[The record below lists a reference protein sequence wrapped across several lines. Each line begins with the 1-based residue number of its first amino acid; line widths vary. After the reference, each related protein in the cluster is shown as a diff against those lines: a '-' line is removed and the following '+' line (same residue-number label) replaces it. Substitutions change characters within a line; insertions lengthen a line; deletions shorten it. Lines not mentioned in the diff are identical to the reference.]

1 MFSSR
6 PPNAPPQINRMFLVS
21 ICKVLVRVL
30 ASALRWYARDRALQY
45 LQQRLLDALAG
56 DVAGYGGVI
65 ALARDLVNLVVV
77 DDPRLRLLYVEVG
90 GLYKLEKDVLDVL
103 ADVAGLGQRRG
114 VGDRKGDVEDLGEG
128 LGQERLARTRRAQEQ
143 DVRLLE
149 LGAVG
154 SLGAHRDALVVVV
167 DGDGQD
173 PLGLVLAYDVL
184 VEDTVDLAWL
194 GEVVVL

>member
-65 ALARDLVNLVVV
+65 ALARDLVNLVDV

-90 GLYKLEKDVLDVL
+90 GL
-103 ADVAGLGQRRG
+103 GQRRG
-114 VGDRKGDVEDLGEG
+114 VGDREGDVEDLGEG